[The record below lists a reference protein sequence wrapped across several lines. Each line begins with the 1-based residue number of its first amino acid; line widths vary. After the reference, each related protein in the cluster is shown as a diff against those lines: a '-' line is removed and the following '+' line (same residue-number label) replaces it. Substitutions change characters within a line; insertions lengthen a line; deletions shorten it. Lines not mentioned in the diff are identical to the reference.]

1 MCTNGRDVTG
11 RAVGKDMINLG
22 TISSYKLSTSQRCEE
37 AFIKSN
43 THSVCINKGGIF
55 QKKGTEPHY
64 GLGWSEIMLGIFFA
78 TLSEDHW

>member
-22 TISSYKLSTSQRCEE
+22 TIISYKLSTNQCCEE

-43 THSVCINKGGIF
+43 TQSALIKEDYF
-55 QKKGTEPHY
+55 KKR
-64 GLGWSEIMLGIFFA
+64 GLSLTMA
-78 TLSEDHW
+78 